1 VDLPAALTLYPDG
14 ARAPSAA
21 TRAAERAAEGWGA
34 LDAIYTVGL
43 ASCAQ
48 RASIME
54 AVGTHVGLPLTRI
67 EATPFSA
74 VDLAAP
80 PLPVVNV
87 PAGDSVAAG
96 QVGCSHTHLRIWREA
111 LARNYSRVVVLE
123 DDVFFTPAALPRV
136 PAILAAADAGAVA
149 ADRPWHM
156 ILFRR
161 TALDAT
167 TGEEVWGEGDG
178 GGGGGRRRRRRR
190 RRRGAVAKPL
200 GGPLTVSGPAWA
212 TAAYALSRAGMHYLL
227 SHVTAYNVPLDVQVS
242 RLHAPGTGFTSL
254 AACNDLGVAGDC
266 TGAVYE
272 LSRAEKGECSYS
284 ASQSGSRLDGGAFP
298 NAGGRRS
305 VAPL

>member
-1 VDLPAALTLYPDG
+1 LYPDG
-14 ARAPSAA
+14 GRAPSAA
-21 TRAAERAAEGWGA
+21 ARAAERAAEGWDA

-87 PAGDSVAAG
+87 PKGDSVAAG

-149 ADRPWHM
+149 AGRPWHM

-167 TGEEVWGEGDG
+167 TREEVWGGDGGGGDG
-178 GGGGGRRRRRRR
+178 GGGGAAALRRRRSH
-190 RRRGAVAKPL
+190 RRRGGGVAKPL

-254 AACNDLGVAGDC
+254 AACNDLGVSGDC